1 MENYVVSI
9 RTAAQR
15 RQHVAAEF
23 NKHQIAFH
31 FFDAVTPETLAESIA
46 EHCPNLADAFLTGGE
61 KGCFMSHVC
70 LWAKCVADDL
80 PYIGIFE
87 DDVIFGRNSSRFLN
101 DTKWLDERFQN
112 QRFIIR
118 METFLKANPVVLS
131 KSGVR
136 SFNGRKILRL
146 QSFGFGT
153 AAYLISQQTAIALLN
168 WIREVAPEKL
178 EPIDNM
184 LFNAASEIPEIQMY
198 QISPALCI
206 QELQLNRADSSL
218 SSTLEDGR
226 LARHQQLDGGKTQPE
241 RTQENRNIFEWA
253 KNKIVKEYKR
263 MKRRWADDKK
273 IVPFK

>member
-87 DDVIFGRNSSRFLN
+87 DDV
-101 DTKWLDERFQN
+101 
-112 QRFIIR
+112 
-118 METFLKANPVVLS
+118 
-131 KSGVR
+131 
-136 SFNGRKILRL
+136 
-146 QSFGFGT
+146 
-153 AAYLISQQTAIALLN
+153 
-168 WIREVAPEKL
+168 
-178 EPIDNM
+178 
-184 LFNAASEIPEIQMY
+184 
-198 QISPALCI
+198 
-206 QELQLNRADSSL
+206 
-218 SSTLEDGR
+218 
-226 LARHQQLDGGKTQPE
+226 
-241 RTQENRNIFEWA
+241 FE
-253 KNKIVKEYKR
+253 
-263 MKRRWADDKK
+263 
-273 IVPFK
+273 